1 MCISHKIRDV
11 YQAFFY
17 ALMFLT
23 RLPVGRFVHAADG
36 RVAAR
41 AIYCYPLV
49 GLVLGLLLALA
60 GAALSA
66 LGPWLA
72 AALTITLWVVFTGA
86 LHLDGLADC
95 MDAYYAGHKLAD
107 ETDRR
112 NRILEVMHDPAC
124 GAVALVSLVLVLLV
138 KVAALASLWPTG
150 HWLLALVVAPVLGR
164 TAILPFMALGDY
176 ARGGGSVPVNA
187 SASVQALWLV
197 ALICSA
203 LVAVSLGLV
212 AAAVVFA
219 ALALLIWFWWR
230 LWLGQIGGYTGDC
243 LGALVE
249 LSELLVLVLLVA
261 LCS

>member
-1 MCISHKIRDV
+1 MFTSHSIGRWRE
-11 YQAFFY
+11 AFFY

-23 RLPVGRFVHAADG
+23 RLPVGRYVHGADAQI
-36 RVAAR
+36 AAR
-41 AIYCYPLV
+41 AVYCYPMV
-49 GLVLGLLLALA
+49 GLVMGILLALA
-60 GAALSA
+60 GSVFAG
-66 LGPWLA
+66 LGPLLA
-72 AALTITLWVVFTGA
+72 AALTLTLWVMLTGA

-107 ETDRR
+107 ETERR

-138 KVAALASLWPTG
+138 KVAALASLWQTG

-176 ARGGGSVPVNA
+176 ARGGGSVPANA

-203 LVAVSLGLV
+203 LVAVSLGVV

-249 LSELLVLVLLVA
+249 LSEVLVLVLLVA